1 MGDEH
6 THDGQIGFLATGY
19 TPPMWEGVFRLPP
32 SALFEGPESLLDPT
46 RGQVVVLPNPV
57 QPHSE
62 GSVALA
68 SADLTIPPRIELN
81 YFDDPHDVTVM
92 VAVMR
97 KALEV
102 AKAWPATTR

>member
-32 SALFEGPESLLDPT
+32 SAFFECPESLLDPT

-68 SADLTIPPRIELN
+68 SADLTVPPRIELN
-81 YFDDPHDVTVM
+81 
-92 VAVMR
+92 
-97 KALEV
+97 
-102 AKAWPATTR
+102 